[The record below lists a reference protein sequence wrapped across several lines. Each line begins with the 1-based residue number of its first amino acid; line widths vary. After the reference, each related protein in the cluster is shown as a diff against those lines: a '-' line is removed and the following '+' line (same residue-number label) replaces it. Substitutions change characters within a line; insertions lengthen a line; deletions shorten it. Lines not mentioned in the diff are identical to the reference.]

1 MAPNLIVNFIGNI
14 TPGTGIFHDMTLARF
29 ILYKKYRRQIH
40 INTISYLNFDAPPA
54 HVNVFFEN
62 VNYGLHPFAKKNI
75 LIPNQEWYY
84 KSWLPYIPS
93 FDEIWVKTKYAEKIF
108 GDIVGHPPIKYIGW
122 CSKERNLV
130 GGRRSRNS
138 CLLLA
143 GRSINKNAQ
152 LIADEW
158 REDYPQLTIVINTK
172 ENKEFIAPTKKN
184 VRIMDGNLTDGQI
197 DNLLNSHGIHICIS
211 RIEGFGHSIVEAK
224 MAGAVVVTTNAPP
237 MNELST
243 QFLVNTQNTFEYED
257 KLGEY
262 YSIDTRH
269 MHEVLDRVFHL
280 KHDEFTKIGKKERE
294 EYDLMRKQFI
304 DRFLGEFE
312 RVVMGRGR
320 VGNTPSR
327 LSVLPPVSIVT
338 LVYDRPKMF
347 LLACHNIETTN
358 YPLDKIEWIVVDDSS
373 SGKKVGRAMRLF
385 SERHPEVKVRYI
397 SLDIKTGIAEKRNR
411 GVEAASNDIIL
422 MMDDDDYY
430 PPESIETRVTWLSG
444 KSCAA
449 STTIGC
455 FHIGKYISMVN
466 NPPHRLGL
474 SERVSEATLTFRKKF
489 WEEGKF
495 IDDMAEG
502 DKFIRGRELQ
512 VREIPWKGVIVALQH
527 KRNASSRR
535 TPEDQPPNGSHYG
548 WSNELFSFLVG
559 LYYD

>member
-29 ILYKKYRRQIH
+29 ILYKHYRRQIQ
-40 INTISYLNFDAPPA
+40 INTISYINFDAPPA
-54 HVNVFFEN
+54 HINVFFEN
-62 VNYGLHPFAKKNI
+62 VNYGLLPFAKKNI

-84 KSWLPYIPS
+84 RSWLPYIPS
-93 FDEIWVKTKYAEKIF
+93 FDEIWVKTRYAERIF
-108 GDIVGHPPIKYIGW
+108 GEIPGHPPVKYIGW
-122 CSKERNLV
+122 CSRERNLL
-130 GGRRSRNS
+130 GSRNRRA

-152 LIADEW
+152 LVADEW
-158 REDYPQLTIVINTK
+158 RPEYPPLTISINTK
-172 ENKEFIAPTKKN
+172 ENKEFVDPKKAN
-184 VRIMDGNLTDGQI
+184 VRVITGDLTDGQV
-197 DNLLNSHGIHICIS
+197 DNLLSNNGIHICLS

-224 MAGAVVVTTNAPP
+224 MAGAVVVTTGAAP
-237 MNELST
+237 MNELSSR
-243 QFLVNTQNTFEYED
+243 FLVDIRNKFEYEE

-262 YSIDTRH
+262 YSINTAH
-269 MHEVLDRVFHL
+269 MHEVLAGVFAMSNRDL
-280 KHDEFTKIGKKERE
+280 DAIGRKERE
-294 EYDLMRKQFI
+294 EYDAMRQQFSATLI
-304 DRFLGEFE
+304 REFE
-312 RVVMGRGR
+312 RITGKIGRP
-320 VGNTPSR
+320 GNTPSR
-327 LSVLPPVSIVT
+327 LKELPPVSVVT

-358 YPLDKIEWIVVDDSS
+358 YPRDKIEWIVVDDSS
-373 SGKKVGRAMRLF
+373 AGKKVGRAMRLF

-411 GVEAASNDIIL
+411 GVEEASNDIIL

-430 PPESIETRVTWLSG
+430 PPESIETRVTWLG
-444 KSCAA
+444 DKPCAA

-474 SERVSEATLTFRKKF
+474 SERISEATLTFRKKF

-535 TPEDQPPNGSHYG
+535 APEEQPPNGSHYG